1 MPIQS
6 VFKSFKQKNLIEII
20 LQQNTELKRD
30 PLIIGQLNA
39 TNIFTMDQ
47 YVVEEH
53 KKEPVKKKE
62 A

>member
-20 LQQNTELKRD
+20 LQQKTELKRD

-47 YVVEEH
+47 YVVEEP
-53 KKEPVKKKE
+53 KKEPVKKIE
-62 A
+62 V